1 MINKYGY
8 CNYNF
13 KDFIL
18 KRITTNLEIMVV
30 IVKFIICRILM
41 VILPRLFLMIIREN
55 ITMYND
61 TLTYIEKSIKL
72 KEN

>member
-1 MINKYGY
+1 
-8 CNYNF
+8 
-13 KDFIL
+13 
-18 KRITTNLEIMVV
+18 
-30 IVKFIICRILM
+30 M

-55 ITMYND
+55 ITVYND